1 MWICRICVFFFFLNS
16 RCVLFVFSSQKTQHT
31 THLSL
36 CFSYNTNLL
45 CVLCKMCMIQLL
57 AFHFCNCYNWVSS
70 LFSEITYIYYTTTR
84 ALVTIGDLKGIYIV
98 KTRFFS
104 TPDSE
109 HILRITMNSNHSGSS
124 RRSFSRGHRQRMY
137 SHNSHN
143 NLHSHNDNYQH
154 RNYGQWYKEPDP
166 CYSHRYTLVSFIMCT
181 SSFFFFIA
189 HIILF

>member
-1 MWICRICVFFFFLNS
+1 M
-16 RCVLFVFSSQKTQHT
+16 
-31 THLSL
+31 
-36 CFSYNTNLL
+36 
-45 CVLCKMCMIQLL
+45 
-57 AFHFCNCYNWVSS
+57 
-70 LFSEITYIYYTTTR
+70 
-84 ALVTIGDLKGIYIV
+84 TIGDLKGIYIV

-181 SSFFFFIA
+181 SSFFFFYCSHHPFLVLDLVNRNDETATVFRRIVAIQMVHRLWKDIRYGSIA
-189 HIILF
+189 IFSAFICLIGFLFVCFVAAHRIPTELQQSKF